1 MVTGRIMSLPED
13 FKESLVKKLSDEA
26 KKSLSEAKGRIELQ
40 YQQCGEKLESR
51 AENLVKDFAS
61 ALSS

>member
-1 MVTGRIMSLPED
+1 MTGRRMSLPED

-26 KKSLSEAKGRIELQ
+26 KKSLSEARGRIELQ
-40 YQQCGEKLESR
+40 YQQCSEKLESR

-61 ALSS
+61 TLSS

>member
-1 MVTGRIMSLPED
+1 MSLPED
-13 FKESLVKKLSDEA
+13 FKESLVKKLADEA
-26 KKSLSEAKGRIELQ
+26 KTSLSEAKGRIELQ

>member
-1 MVTGRIMSLPED
+1 MSLPED
-13 FKESLVKKLSDEA
+13 FKESLVRKLSDEA

>member
-1 MVTGRIMSLPED
+1 MSLPED
-13 FKESLVKKLSDEA
+13 FKENLVKKLSNEA
-26 KKSLSEAKGRIELQ
+26 KRSLTEARGRIELQ

-51 AENLVKDFAS
+51 AENLVRDFAS